1 MIREERIEEIL
12 KKPALQNGL
21 QSYKFIMERL
31 HRTDVSADK
40 EFQVAFR
47 NFYQMGRFYSDEFA
61 RHYFRLMEQMKDSRN
76 MSFKMALE
84 RIKHIQNTYEMSFS
98 SKMMHTINPFHPIWD
113 SVVTK
118 KHFGISAPY
127 VKKNRE
133 EACCN
138 RYDMYEDRFHDYM
151 ASEEG
156 MQIIHLFDEY
166 FPNSGVTNI
175 KKIDF
180 ALWQDRKKE

>member
-1 MIREERIEEIL
+1 MIRGERIEEIL

-47 NFYQMGRFYSDEFA
+47 NFYQMRRFYSDEFA

-133 EACCN
+133 EVAVT
-138 RYDMYEDRFHDYM
+138 DMICMRTDSMIIWRQKKGYRSSICLMSIFRIRE
-151 ASEEG
+151 S
-156 MQIIHLFDEY
+156 QI
-166 FPNSGVTNI
+166 
-175 KKIDF
+175 
-180 ALWQDRKKE
+180 